1 LTNKWIID
9 PFTNTAS
16 PQPLSGMNRKRR
28 QAFILLLSE
37 APSILM
43 VTRDVHFPLV
53 TVSEEFTLELHM

>member
-1 LTNKWIID
+1 
-9 PFTNTAS
+9 
-16 PQPLSGMNRKRR
+16 MNRKRR